1 MESIANYFYG
11 MSEKKRFYPVFL
23 AAISET
29 PIKIKLIRDQFD
41 YDAFYERFKD
51 KIGTLIIEVKTLEAV
66 YLERRSKFDPE
77 INEHSYLMP
86 RIPD

>member
-1 MESIANYFYG
+1 MKSIAIYFYG
-11 MSEKKRFYPVFL
+11 MSEKRFYPVFL

-41 YDAFYERFKD
+41 YDAFYSRFRNKV
-51 KIGTLIIEVKTLEAV
+51 GTLIIEVKTLEAV

-77 INEHSYLMP
+77 INEHSYLLP
-86 RIPD
+86 RNPE

>member
-1 MESIANYFYG
+1 
-11 MSEKKRFYPVFL
+11 MSEMRFYPVFL

-41 YDAFYERFKD
+41 YDAFYSGFRD
-51 KIGTLIIEVKTLEAV
+51 KPGTLIIEVKTLEAV

-77 INEHSYLMP
+77 INEHSYLRP
-86 RIPD
+86 LDPDQ

>member
-1 MESIANYFYG
+1 LKSIVDYFYG
-11 MSEKKRFYPVFL
+11 MSEKRFYPIFL

-41 YDAFYERFKD
+41 YDAFYARFRD
-51 KIGTLIIEVKTLEAV
+51 KVGTLIIEVKTLESV

-77 INEHSYLMP
+77 INEHSFLWP
-86 RIPD
+86 RDPE

>member
-1 MESIANYFYG
+1 MRSIAIYFYG
-11 MSEKKRFYPVFL
+11 MSEKRFYPIFL

-41 YDAFYERFKD
+41 YDAFYARFRD
-51 KIGTLIIEVKTLEAV
+51 KVGTLIIEVKTLEAV

-86 RIPD
+86 RDPE